1 MIEIVNIVNGLV
13 RAVWIVKKNTRIRA
27 TVVLTD
33 PDGDEDV
40 VVVEHKADADVPA
53 KLFFLAF
60 ATKLNEAPHIR
71 VVLLGD
77 ELSIGTASPDYTAQT
92 TVEIV

>member
-27 TVVLTD
+27 TIVLTD
-33 PDGDEDV
+33 PDGDVDNIV
-40 VVVEHKADADVPA
+40 IEHKADADVPA
-53 KLFFLAF
+53 ALFFTAF
-60 ATKLNEAPHIR
+60 ALKIDGAPHLR
-71 VVLLGD
+71 VVRLGD
-77 ELSIGTASPDYTAQT
+77 ELSIGTASEDYSAQV

>member
-1 MIEIVNIVNGLV
+1 MIEIVNIANGLV

-27 TVVLTD
+27 TIVLTD
-33 PDGDEDV
+33 PDGDIDNIV
-40 VVVEHKADADVPA
+40 IQHKADADVPA
-53 KLFFLAF
+53 RLFFLAV
-60 ATKLNEAPHIR
+60 AQKVDDAPHLR

-77 ELSIGTASPDYTAQT
+77 ELSIGTASQDYSAEV